1 MSSLQCSFYN
11 SSSQG
16 KQRVVTE
23 SALLKKESSVS
34 DERKKRSGKI
44 ISSNGIKI
52 RNVWVQKMKKV
63 DVNRGA
69 MVLQMFSSLP
79 PVARKTKFPCHIFL
93 RPPRSWDFLPKKGIG
108 SCWVLGVTVGD
119 GFGESAISGLGG
131 CSVKL
136 GGHAR
141 TRNRVGH
148 GLRLRMRKKARVQWP
163 GSTMT
168 QMGPRSPPPKKKKRN
183 TVRTFFLLLFFSDVY
198 KSLRFGKRKKW
209 LTFTPLPF
217 LRRIQS
223 CATDDDDEEKTKKS
237 HLQAEKLML
246 ATPSMQTRREWRTCF
261 VWDRQVA
268 PNHTAIAWNF

>member
-1 MSSLQCSFYN
+1 MFILQCSFYN

-16 KQRVVTE
+16 KQREVAE
-23 SALLKKESSVS
+23 SSLLKKESSVS

-44 ISSNGIKI
+44 ISSNFIKI

-79 PVARKTKFPCHIFL
+79 LVARKTKFPCHFL
-93 RPPRSWDFLPKKGIG
+93 ETSAKLRFLAKKGIG

-119 GFGESAISGLGG
+119 GFGESAIAGLGG

-148 GLRLRMRKKARVQWP
+148 GLRLRMRKKAKVQ
-163 GSTMT
+163 
-168 QMGPRSPPPKKKKRN
+168 
-183 TVRTFFLLLFFSDVY
+183 
-198 KSLRFGKRKKW
+198 
-209 LTFTPLPF
+209 
-217 LRRIQS
+217 
-223 CATDDDDEEKTKKS
+223 
-237 HLQAEKLML
+237 
-246 ATPSMQTRREWRTCF
+246 
-261 VWDRQVA
+261 
-268 PNHTAIAWNF
+268 